1 MCVTACAT
9 YIFRSYTYIISY
21 IMYEHVHYTP
31 HDAGANGGDR
41 ERAPAVFDLGT
52 STQPFS
58 FTR

>member
-1 MCVTACAT
+1 
-9 YIFRSYTYIISY
+9 
-21 IMYEHVHYTP
+21 MYEHVHYTP